1 MRKPI
6 LTTLILLFLIVII
19 FLSSCSLLV
28 DEYNRL
34 VGYNS
39 ICWEDNDH
47 ILVYAKIAAYD
58 NYATVGGDMKNF
70 IWGGGEIWRIDVN
83 TGEKELVLRKKGP
96 EYTITYEYAVITLQD
111 TFRFI
116 SDWDTTFIMDENYDN
131 WQPYGAYTYPQISED
146 GKEIVGLVISN
157 EVETIYV
164 KKFNLSTGEETILW
178 ETTDFFVTMD
188 YDFDRNLL
196 LLNNI
201 RLVNLNTGL
210 DTVLVKVGDEISGH
224 IVYDTYYS
232 RYGRLFNDNIIT
244 DIWVEN
250 DVYSKVYIDADS
262 LSNRSLKYG
271 LRGIPNPDGTKFAFG
286 SDNLVQIQDINGN
299 IITEIA
305 FPNNEI

>member
-6 LTTLILLFLIVII
+6 LSILILLTLIII
-19 FLSSCSLLV
+19 VFLSSCTLLI

-47 ILVYAKIAAYD
+47 ILVYAKIVAYD

-111 TFRFI
+111 TLRFI
-116 SDWDTTFIMDENYDN
+116 SDWDSTFVMSENYDN
-131 WQPYGAYTYPQISED
+131 WQAAGAYSHPQISED
-146 GKEIVGLVISN
+146 GKEIVFLKESN
-157 EVETIYV
+157 EIEDVYV
-164 KKFNLSTGEETILW
+164 KKMHLDTGVETLLW
-178 ETTDFFVTMD
+178 ETTANIKAMD

-210 DTVLVKVGDEISGH
+210 DTVLLEHGDEISG
-224 IVYDTYYS
+224 Y
-232 RYGRLFNDNIIT
+232 
-244 DIWVEN
+244 
-250 DVYSKVYIDADS
+250 KV
-262 LSNRSLKYG
+262 
-271 LRGIPNPDGTKFAFG
+271 
-286 SDNLVQIQDINGN
+286 SDPY
-299 IITEIA
+299 A
-305 FPNNEI
+305 A